1 MVVSID
7 DSYRLLGM
15 TTADTV
21 VTLGSG
27 VNGSVRRMGYTFNTQ
42 GLPELSTSYSDT
54 SGTTVVNQVKRIYN
68 GLGQL
73 TTEYQDHDGGAGP
86 GSPFVGYTYSEMASS
101 ANHFRLTS
109 MTYPDGHVLSY
120 NYATGLDDSISRL
133 SSLSD
138 TSGTL
143 ESYTYLGL
151 SVLVAR
157 TRPTANQELS
167 YISATTTGD
176 AGDQYV
182 GLSRFGQIVDQNWS
196 TLDSTPVTLDRFVYG
211 YDRDGNPLYKQN
223 MVGSAD
229 SELYT
234 YDSLNRLATFARGTL
249 EDSNSDG
256 IPDAIDGTPSAQ
268 QTFTMDAL
276 GNMASDTSRP

>member
-1 MVVSID
+1 
-7 DSYRLLGM
+7 M
-15 TTADTV
+15 TTQQYHRDSPSADASNDTATGSDSLV
-21 VTLGSG
+21 VRY
-27 VNGSVRRMGYTFNTQ
+27 VH
-42 GLPELSTSYSDT
+42 
-54 SGTTVVNQVKRIYN
+54 I
-68 GLGQL
+68 
-73 TTEYQDHDGGAGP
+73 
-86 GSPFVGYTYSEMASS
+86 EMANG
-101 ANHFRLTS
+101 ANHSRLIS
-109 MTYPDGHVLSY
+109 MAYPDGHVLSY

-143 ESYTYLGL
+143 ESYAYLGL
-151 SVLVAR
+151 STLVSR
-157 TRPTANQELS
+157 TRPTANQTLS

-182 GLSRFGQIVDQNWS
+182 GLSRFGQIIDQNWS
-196 TLDSTPVTLDRFVYG
+196 TLDSTPVSLDRFVYG
-211 YDRDGNPLYKQN
+211 YDRDGKSLYKQN
-223 MVGSAD
+223 MVSSAD

-256 IPDAIDGTPSAQ
+256 VPDAIDGTPSAQ

-276 GNMASDTSRP
+276 GNMAAELNRP